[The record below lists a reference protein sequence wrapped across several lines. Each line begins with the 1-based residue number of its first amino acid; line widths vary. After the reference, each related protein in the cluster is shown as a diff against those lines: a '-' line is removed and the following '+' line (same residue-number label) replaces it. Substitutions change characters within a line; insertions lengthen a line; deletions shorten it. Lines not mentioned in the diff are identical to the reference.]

1 MCKTKREYKWEEKVR
16 YYFDWDPNK
25 AKTNRKKHG
34 IGFEQASTIF
44 LDPGMM
50 TVFDS
55 ENNEQEDR
63 WATIGI
69 DRDGILLVVVHTF
82 QQLDPN
88 CCKIRIISA
97 RKATGKES
105 KQYQEENK

>member
-1 MCKTKREYKWEEKVR
+1 MVR

-25 AKTNRKKHG
+25 AKANRKKHG

-44 LDPGMM
+44 LDPRMI
-50 TVFDS
+50 TVFDTEHS
-55 ENNEQEDR
+55 ENEDH
-63 WATIGI
+63 WVTIGT
-69 DRDGILLVVVHTF
+69 DRNGILLVVIHTF
-82 QQLDPN
+82 QQLDAD

-97 RKATGKES
+97 RKATRKES